1 MPGPGPPLSTTELCV
16 LQSGQR
22 RAEVTFPLEPHVT
35 TVQSWA
41 LSRPMRRGSSELTV
55 SCGSVSFFF
64 KTGVRHWLHVVS
76 LGIRVSF
83 ASLGRRR
90 QRDQALAAS
99 VLSVVCILSHD
110 MLLNTFFF
118 FNLNYIVTIAEF
130 TFTIYKKK
138 DDFIAFKLFYSLKPC
153 NIYIKTS
160 FRSQQFTIFLEK
172 FTFGPPSSFLK

>member
-1 MPGPGPPLSTTELCV
+1 M
-16 LQSGQR
+16 
-22 RAEVTFPLEPHVT
+22 
-35 TVQSWA
+35 
-41 LSRPMRRGSSELTV
+41 
-55 SCGSVSFFF
+55 
-64 KTGVRHWLHVVS
+64 S
-76 LGIRVSF
+76 LGLRVSF
-83 ASLGRRR
+83 ASPGRRR

-118 FNLNYIVTIAEF
+118 NLNYIVTIAEF

-138 DDFIAFKLFYSLKPC
+138 DDFTAFKLFYSLKPC